1 MERYRTKKTQL
12 STEVV
17 QLQCVCSQSCPA
29 LGTPWTVDHRLLCP
43 WIYPGKNTGVGS
55 HFLYQ
60 RIFLIQGSNPH
71 CLHCRR
77 ILYWL
82 SHQGYLPFKWGTF
95 QKVDFWWEFST
106 AICLFSHK
114 RGLLY
119 LERVVLSGYT
129 GKETCIH
136 RCSTEKRRKRTDFHC
151 LLINWFYNPLLS
163 ACGQGFRES

>member
-1 MERYRTKKTQL
+1 MERYRTKKAQL

-17 QLQCVCSQSCPA
+17 QLRCVCSQSCPA
-29 LGTPWTVDHRLLCP
+29 LGTPWTVAHRLLCP

-71 CLHCRR
+71 CLHSRR
-77 ILYWL
+77 ILYRL

-95 QKVDFWWEFST
+95 QKVDFWWEFSS
-106 AICLFSHK
+106 AVCLFSHK

-119 LERVVLSGYT
+119 LETVVLSGYR
-129 GKETCIH
+129 GKETCFPLMFH
-136 RCSTEKRRKRTDFHC
+136 RKVKKNDRFSSSLDKLF
-151 LLINWFYNPLLS
+151 L
-163 ACGQGFRES
+163 